1 MNPLSILRRWLALC
15 LLAFLPVLPV
25 GAAQA
30 ASVLF
35 IATSNVPPGK
45 FRLLADIARP
55 HGIAVQVRYLGKI
68 PADAD
73 AGLFQGQDMVFFDS
87 YQQDEVRQHLARA
100 LPGLRAPHAWLYDAR
115 PAWGGGVDEALG
127 RRLAHYYS
135 NGGRQNFEGFMA
147 TVAAH
152 LKGQNAQGVPDPVI
166 FPKTAIYH
174 PRAPGLVFADPLAYL
189 RWAGVDPADP
199 WRRPVV
205 ALAVHQQ
212 YIASVQADYI
222 DDLITRIE
230 AAGAVA
236 LTFYSPMMD
245 AGAFDRMLRPQG
257 KALADV
263 LINTQIMLMPE
274 QRRAEF
280 ERLGLP
286 VLQAMTYRRGDT
298 AHWQAN
304 PQGVPLMDVP
314 FYLAQAEYAGVT
326 DIQVA
331 SASGAGDAPIAT
343 IPAQADAVVGKALRL
358 VALQRKPN
366 ADKRL
371 SVFFWNYPPGEKNLS
386 ASFLNVPRS
395 LQTTLAALRAQGY
408 DTEVPSE
415 PELIAKLQRLLAP
428 AYRAGELEP
437 LLRDGLAATVP
448 VARYRAWLGQQ
459 PAAVQA
465 ALRER
470 WGEPEA
476 SSMVLRLGGQ
486 AVFVVPRLMLGKI
499 ALLPQPPRGDN
510 EPSEVAAQANAGEAG
525 VKPQSGGRSQKWVSK
540 EKALYHSSNAWP
552 SHYYLAAYLWA
563 REQQASDAL
572 VHFGTHGSQEWLPG
586 KERGLSVTDPGMLA
600 VGDLP
605 VAYPYIADNIG
616 EAQQAKR
623 RGRAVIISHQT
634 PPFKPAG
641 LHQAL
646 TQMHDLLHAWMAQD
660 EGVVKQKLQADLLA
674 AATKERI
681 ALDMGWTPE
690 RARAEFPAFV
700 DALHAQLHELAETA
714 QPLGLHTLGRAP
726 EAQHRLATVLLMLG
740 RPFWEAAALHAGI
753 PAAEVDEALLA
764 DYDQLPATAPYQLL
778 QRHVVQ
784 GESTQGL
791 SAPLR
796 EQLDKARAWH
806 AAIGADHE
814 LPALLNV
821 LTGKHL
827 ATSYGGDP
835 IKNPDAYPTG
845 RDLYG
850 FDPSRVPTKQAW
862 AAGKEA
868 AEQLIAE
875 HRRLTGQP
883 PKKLAVSLWS
893 VETMRHQGL
902 LEAQALWLLGTEPVW
917 DEGGRVTGV
926 KLVPRKELGRER
938 VDVVLSAT
946 GLYRDHFPNTMKIL
960 AQAAQ
965 LAAQAQGPGEEA
977 NPVAAHTRAIAA
989 RLRAQGLPDKAAQA
1003 AAETRIYSS
1012 ESGKYGTGLDDAT
1025 LATDTWK
1032 GKAEGDRKLAQ
1043 LYLSRMQFAY
1053 GADESTWGS
1062 LSGAGLKGQDGQPLN
1077 LYAEQLRGTE
1087 GAVLSRSSN
1096 TYGMLT
1102 TDDPFQ
1108 YLGGIGLAVRHL
1120 DGKAPQLYISNLR
1133 GSGSGR
1139 VEGAAQFLAKELA
1152 TRQFHPGYIKGL
1164 MDEGYA
1170 GTLQVLD
1177 ATNNFW
1183 GWTAVAREIVRDD
1196 QWQEMVDVYV
1206 RDKHQLGLKKWF
1218 EAHNPHALAQNI
1230 ERMLEAA
1237 RQSYWQADAATVAE
1251 LKDRWCD
1258 LAQRFDVRTDNAA
1271 FERFVGAGQGTAG
1284 FGLNLGHLPADAAA
1298 AAAQSAAEPPPP
1310 AEAAPATPPPP
1321 PPISGMRLEQVA
1333 DQPTAPAAHTL
1344 QALWVAL
1351 ALGAVMLGGGWWQR
1365 GRPFKAKVP
1374 PAQHG

>member
-1 MNPLSILRRWLALC
+1 MSILRRWLALC
-15 LLAFLPVLPV
+15 LLAFLPW
-25 GAAQA
+25 GGAQA

-45 FRLLADIARP
+45 FRLLAEIARP

-73 AGLFQGQDMVFFDS
+73 AGLFQGQDMVFFDT

-152 LKGQNAQGVPDPVI
+152 LKGQAAQGVPDPVI

-189 RWAGVDPADP
+189 RWAGVNPADP
-199 WRRPVV
+199 QRRPVV

-222 DDLITRIE
+222 DDLIARIE

-245 AGAFDRMLRPQG
+245 AGALERMLRPQG

-280 ERLGLP
+280 ERLGIP

-331 SASGAGDAPIAT
+331 SASGAGDAPIAA
-343 IPAQADAVVGKALRL
+343 IPPQADAVVGKALRL

-428 AYRAGELEP
+428 AYREGELEP

-448 VARYRAWLGQQ
+448 LARYRAWLAAQ
-459 PAAVQA
+459 PKAVQDK
-465 ALRER
+465 LRER

-476 SSMVLRLGGQ
+476 SSMVLNQGGQ
-486 AVFVVPRLMLGKI
+486 RVFVVPRLMLGKI
-499 ALLPQPPRGDN
+499 AILPQPPRGEKW
-510 EPSEVAAQANAGEAG
+510 EP
-525 VKPQSGGRSQKWVSK
+525 K

-586 KERGLSVTDPGMLA
+586 KERGLSVYDPGMLA

-641 LHQAL
+641 LHQTL
-646 TQMHDLLHAWMAQD
+646 TQMHDLLHAWVAQD
-660 EGVVKQKLQADLLA
+660 EGVVKEKIKADLLA
-674 AATKERI
+674 AVAKERT
-681 ALDMGWTPE
+681 ALDMGWTNE

-700 DALHAQLHELAETA
+700 DALHNQLHELAETA

-764 DYDQLPATAPYQLL
+764 DYDKLPGTAPYQLL

-784 GESTQGL
+784 GEGTQGL
-791 SAPLR
+791 PTPLR

-821 LTGKHL
+821 LAGKHL

-845 RDLYG
+845 RNLYG

-926 KLVPRKELGRER
+926 KLVPRKALGRER

-960 AQAAQ
+960 ALAAQ
-965 LAAQAQGPGEEA
+965 LAAQAQGPGEET

-989 RLRAQGLPDKAAQA
+989 RLRAQGMPDKAAQA
-1003 AAETRIYSS
+1003 AAETRIYAS

-1062 LSGAGLKGQDGQPLN
+1062 LPGGGLKGQDGQPLN

-1196 QWQEMVDVYV
+1196 QWQEMVQVYV

-1237 RQSYWQADAATVAE
+1237 RQGYWQADAATVAE
-1251 LKDRWCD
+1251 LKDRWRD
-1258 LAQRFDVRTDNAA
+1258 LAQRFDVRSDNTA
-1271 FERFVGAGQGTAG
+1271 FQRYVGVGQGAAG
-1284 FGLNLGHLPADAAA
+1284 FGLALGMPPSGA
-1298 AAAQSAAEPPPP
+1298 AAAQAAAAPPPP
-1310 AEAAPATPPPP
+1310 AEAAPAAPPPP
-1321 PPISGMRLEQVA
+1321 PPISGMRLDKVAEQVREH
-1333 DQPTAPAAHTL
+1333 APPPL
-1344 QALWVAL
+1344 QALLVAL
-1351 ALGAVMLGGGWWQR
+1351 ALGAAMLGGGWWQR
-1365 GRPFKAKVP
+1365 RRPFKAKSAFS
-1374 PAQHG
+1374 PA

>member
-1 MNPLSILRRWLALC
+1 MSILRRWLALC
-15 LLAFLPVLPV
+15 LLAFLPVGV
-25 GAAQA
+25 AQA

-55 HGIAVQVRYLGKI
+55 HGIDVQVRHLGKI

-73 AGLFQGQDMVFFDS
+73 AGLFQGQDMVFFDT
-87 YQQDEVRQHLARA
+87 YQQDDVRQHLARA

-127 RRLAHYYS
+127 RRLANYYS

-152 LKGQNAQGVPDPVI
+152 LKGRAAQGVPDPVI

-174 PRAPGLVFADPLAYL
+174 PRAPQQVFADPLAYL

-199 WRRPVV
+199 QRRPVV

-222 DDLITRIE
+222 DDLIARIE
-230 AAGAVA
+230 AGGAVA

-245 AGAFDRMLRPQG
+245 AGALDRMLRPQG
-257 KALADV
+257 RALADV

-280 ERLGLP
+280 ERLGIP

-298 AHWQAN
+298 AHWQAS

-331 SASGAGDAPIAT
+331 SASGAGDAPIAA
-343 IPAQADAVVGKALRL
+343 IPPQADAVVGKALRL

-437 LLRDGLAATVP
+437 LLREGLAATVP
-448 VARYRAWLGQQ
+448 LARYRAWLAQQ

-476 SSMVLRLGGQ
+476 SSMVLRQGGQ
-486 AVFVVPRLMLGKI
+486 AMFVVPRLMLGKI
-499 ALLPQPPRGDN
+499 AVLPQPPRGEKW
-510 EPSEVAAQANAGEAG
+510 EP
-525 VKPQSGGRSQKWVSK
+525 K

-646 TQMHDLLHAWMAQD
+646 TQMHDLLHAWVAQD
-660 EGVVKQKLQADLLA
+660 EGVVKEKLKTDLLA
-674 AATKERI
+674 AAAKERI
-681 ALDMGWTPE
+681 ALDMGWTNE
-690 RARAEFPAFV
+690 RAHAEFPAFV

-726 EAQHRLATVLLMLG
+726 EAPHRLATVLLMLG

-778 QRHVVQ
+778 LRHVVQ

-821 LTGKHL
+821 LAGKHL

-845 RDLYG
+845 RNLYG
-850 FDPSRVPTKQAW
+850 FDPSRVPTPQAW

-875 HRRLTGQP
+875 HRRLTGQQ

-926 KLVPRKELGRER
+926 KLVPRKALGRER

-965 LAAQAQGPGEEA
+965 LAAQAQGPGDEA
-977 NPVAAHTRAIAA
+977 NPVAANTRAIAA
-989 RLRAQGLPDKAAQA
+989 RLRAQGMPEKAAQA
-1003 AAETRIYSS
+1003 AAETRIYAS
-1012 ESGKYGTGLDDAT
+1012 ESGKYGTGLDDAV

-1062 LSGAGLKGQDGQPLN
+1062 LPGGGLKGKDGQPLN
-1077 LYAEQLRGTE
+1077 LYAEHLRGTE

-1206 RDKHQLGLKKWF
+1206 RDKHQLGLKQWF

-1237 RQSYWQADAATVAE
+1237 RQGYWQADAATVAE
-1251 LKDRWCD
+1251 LKDRWRD
-1258 LAQRFDVRTDNAA
+1258 LAQRYDVRTDNAA
-1271 FERFVGAGQGTAG
+1271 FERFVGAGQGAAG
-1284 FGLNLGHLPADAAA
+1284 FGLALGRLPAEAA

-1310 AEAAPATPPPP
+1310 AEAAPAPPP

-1333 DQPTAPAAHTL
+1333 EPVSHNAAPAW
-1344 QALWVAL
+1344 QVLWVAL
-1351 ALGAVMLGGGWWQR
+1351 VLGAVMLVGGWWQR
-1365 GRPFKAKVP
+1365 REKVSTKL
-1374 PAQHG
+1374 AFSA

>member
-1 MNPLSILRRWLALC
+1 MFRRWLALC
-15 LLAFLPVLPV
+15 LLAFLPVWPV

-45 FRLLADIARP
+45 FRLLADMARP
-55 HGIAVQVRYLGKI
+55 HGIAVEVRYLGKI

-73 AGLFQGQDMVFFDS
+73 AGLFQGQDMVFFDT
-87 YQQDEVRQHLARA
+87 YQQDDVRQHLILA

-127 RRLAHYYS
+127 KRLSLYYS
-135 NGGRQNFEGFMA
+135 NGGRQNMQAFMA
-147 TVAAH
+147 TVAAF
-152 LKGQNAQGVPDPVI
+152 LKGQGTPGAHHAQSAQNTQSVVPGIPEPVV
-166 FPKTAIYH
+166 FPKTAVYH
-174 PRAPGLVFADPLAYL
+174 PRAPSQVFADPLAYL

-199 WRRPVV
+199 QRRPVV

-222 DDLITRIE
+222 DDLIARIE
-230 AAGAVA
+230 ATGAVA

-245 AGAFDRMLRPQG
+245 PGALDRMLRPGG

-263 LINTQIMLMPE
+263 LINTQIMLLPE
-274 QRRAEF
+274 MRRAEF
-280 ERLGLP
+280 ERLGIP

-314 FYLAQAEYAGVT
+314 FYLAQAELSGVT

-331 SASGAGDAPIAT
+331 SASGTGDAPIAA

-358 VALQRKPN
+358 VALQRKAN

-395 LQTTLAALRAQGY
+395 LQTTLAALRVQGY

-437 LLRDGLAATVP
+437 LLREGLAATVP
-448 VARYRAWLGQQ
+448 VARYRAWLSAQ

-465 ALRER
+465 ALRDR

-476 SSMVLRLGGQ
+476 SGMVLRQGGQ

-499 ALLPQPPRGDN
+499 AVLPQPPRGERW
-510 EPSEVAAQANAGEAG
+510 EP
-525 VKPQSGGRSQKWVSK
+525 K
-540 EKALYHSSNAWP
+540 EKALYHSSSAWP

-586 KERGLSVTDPGMLA
+586 KERGLSVADPGMLA

-646 TQMHDLLHAWMAQD
+646 THMHDLLHAWLAQD

-674 AATKERI
+674 AAAKERI
-681 ALDMGWTPE
+681 ALDMGWTAE

-700 DALHAQLHELAETA
+700 DALHNQLHELAETA

-753 PAAEVDEALLA
+753 PAADVDEALLA
-764 DYDQLPATAPYQLL
+764 DYDQLPGTVPYQLL

-796 EQLDKARAWH
+796 EALDKARTWY
-806 AAIGADHE
+806 AAIGADQE
-814 LPALLNV
+814 LPALLTV
-821 LTGKHL
+821 LAGRHL
-827 ATSYGGDP
+827 PTSYGGDP

-845 RDLYG
+845 RNLYG

-875 HRRLTGQP
+875 HRRLTGQQ

-965 LAAQAQGPGEEA
+965 LAARATGDGDEA

-1062 LSGAGLKGQDGQPLN
+1062 LQGGGFKGKDGQPLN
-1077 LYAEQLRGTE
+1077 LYAEHLRGTE
-1087 GAVLSRSSN
+1087 GAVLSRTSN

-1133 GSGSGR
+1133 GAGSGR

-1206 RDKHQLGLKKWF
+1206 RDKHQLGLKQWF

-1237 RQSYWQADAATVAE
+1237 RQGYWQADAKTVAE
-1251 LKDRWCD
+1251 LKDRWRD

-1271 FERFVGAGQGTAG
+1271 FERFVGAGQGAAG
-1284 FGLNLGHLPADAAA
+1284 FGLNQGRLPAA
-1298 AAAQSAAEPPPP
+1298 AAAQSAAEPPPS
-1310 AEAAPATPPPP
+1310 AEAAPAVPPPP
-1321 PPISGMRLEQVA
+1321 PPISGMRLDKVAEQVREH
-1333 DQPTAPAAHTL
+1333 APPRL
-1344 QALWVAL
+1344 QALLVAL
-1351 ALGAVMLGGGWWQR
+1351 ALGSAMLGGSLWQR
-1365 GRPFKAKVP
+1365 RLPLKEKSAFN
-1374 PAQHG
+1374 PAWESAVCYE

>member
-1 MNPLSILRRWLALC
+1 MSILRRWLALC
-15 LLAFLPVLPV
+15 LLALLPV
-25 GAAQA
+25 GVAQA

-45 FRLLADIARP
+45 FRQLADIAQP
-55 HGIAVQVRYLGKI
+55 LGIQVQVRYLNKI
-68 PADAD
+68 PADSD

-127 RRLAHYYS
+127 RRLAAYYS
-135 NGGRQNFEGFMA
+135 NGGRQNFEGFFA
-147 TVAAH
+147 TLAVH
-152 LKGQNAQGVPDPVI
+152 LQGKPAQGVPEPVL
-166 FPKTAIYH
+166 FPKTAVYH

-189 RWAGVDPADP
+189 RWAGVDPADAK
-199 WRRPVV
+199 RRPVV

-212 YIASVQADYI
+212 YIASMQADYI
-222 DDLITRIE
+222 DDLIARIE
-230 AAGAVA
+230 AGGAVA
-236 LTFYSPMMD
+236 LAFYSPMMD
-245 AGAFDRMLRPQG
+245 AGSLDRMLRPQG
-257 KALADV
+257 TALADV
-263 LINTQIMLMPE
+263 LINTQIMLTPDM
-274 QRRAEF
+274 RRAEF
-280 ERLGLP
+280 ERLGIP
-286 VLQAMTYRRGDT
+286 VLQAMTYRRGDA

-343 IPAQADAVVGKALRL
+343 IPPQADAVVGKALRL
-358 VALQRKPN
+358 VALQRKPH

-428 AYRAGELEP
+428 AYRTGELEP

-470 WGEPEA
+470 WGEAEA
-476 SSMVLRLGGQ
+476 SSMVLRQGGQ
-486 AVFVVPRLMLGKI
+486 SVFVVPRLMLGKI
-499 ALLPQPPRGDN
+499 ALLPQPPRGEKW
-510 EPSEVAAQANAGEAG
+510 EP
-525 VKPQSGGRSQKWVSK
+525 K
-540 EKALYHSSNAWP
+540 EKALYHSSSAWP

-586 KERGLSVTDPGMLA
+586 KERGLSVSDPGMLA

-646 TQMHDLLHAWMAQD
+646 THMHDLLHAWVAQD
-660 EGVVKQKLQADLLA
+660 EGVVKDKIKADLLA
-674 AATKERI
+674 AAKERI
-681 ALDMGWTPE
+681 ALDMGWTAE

-740 RPFWEAAALHAGI
+740 RPFWEAAALHLGT
-753 PAAEVDEALLA
+753 PAADVDEALVG
-764 DYDQLPATAPYQLL
+764 DYDKLSASAPYRLL

-784 GESTQGL
+784 GEDTQGL
-791 SAPLR
+791 PPALR
-796 EQLDKARAWH
+796 ESLEKARAWH
-806 AAIGADHE
+806 AAIGADNE

-821 LTGKHL
+821 LAGRHL

-845 RDLYG
+845 RNLYG
-850 FDPSRVPTKQAW
+850 FDPSRVPTQQAW

-875 HRRLTGQP
+875 HRRLTGQQ

-926 KLVPRKELGRER
+926 KLVPRKALGRER

-965 LAAQAQGPGEEA
+965 LAARATGDGDEA

-989 RLRAQGLPDKAAQA
+989 RLRAQGLPDQAAQA

-1062 LSGAGLKGQDGQPLN
+1062 LQGGGLKGQDGQPLN
-1077 LYAEQLRGTE
+1077 LYAEHLRGTE

-1108 YLGGIGLAVRHL
+1108 YLGGIALAVRHL

-1133 GSGSGR
+1133 ATGNGGSGR

-1237 RQSYWQADAATVAE
+1237 RQGYWQADAATVDE
-1251 LKDRWCD
+1251 LKGRWRD
-1258 LAQRFDVRTDNAA
+1258 LAQRFDVRTDNAT
-1271 FERFVGAGQGTAG
+1271 FERYVGAGQGAAG
-1284 FGLNLGHLPADAAA
+1284 FGLALGMPPAGAAAAQAAAVPPPPADAAPA
-1298 AAAQSAAEPPPP
+1298 A
-1310 AEAAPATPPPP
+1310 PPPP
-1321 PPISGMRLEQVA
+1321 PPISGMRLDKVAEQVREH
-1333 DQPTAPAAHTL
+1333 APPPL
-1344 QALWVAL
+1344 QALLVAL
-1351 ALGAVMLGGGWWQR
+1351 ALGTAMLGGCWWQR
-1365 GRPFKAKVP
+1365 RRPFKAKSAFS
-1374 PAQHG
+1374 PA